1 MTSYVKITPTIVK
14 LKSLIVLGL
23 FLVLPLDESFISIL
37 EVVKL
42 VPDPMESTIECITD
56 ILRSE
61 T

>member
-37 EVVKL
+37 EVIKL
-42 VPDPMESTIECITD
+42 VPQSMESTIECITD
-56 ILRSE
+56 ILKSK